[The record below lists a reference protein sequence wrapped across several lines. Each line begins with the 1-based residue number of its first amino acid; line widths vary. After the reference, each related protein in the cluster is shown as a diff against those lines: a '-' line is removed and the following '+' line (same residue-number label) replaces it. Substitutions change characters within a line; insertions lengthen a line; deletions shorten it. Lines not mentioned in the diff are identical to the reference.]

1 MPDDDRDI
9 KGNAAEA
16 AEAISWQVA
25 GALAGDAAMPLMA
38 YLQMVYEMAKE
49 EKSPEEELASNPQF
63 IFNGHSGRGSPK
75 TKSYFGYR
83 KRLSLFSSA
92 AGFTSTIAST
102 ATQVDV
108 GGVLK
113 ESNAIGS
120 SIGHLCIVRATGARY
135 RRSQTITRW
144 VDAIQTAK
152 GLKIAVRSVDLA
164 GAAIPIGAVGLGTGI
179 ASAVAK
185 AGIKVTIGGL
195 MGRVAMEL
203 HWRAF
208 QEVTISRS
216 RVLVAPNGKAVGPAS
231 AILYELFTKR
241 GMTRIFG
248 QHDTANIIKEP
259 AGWLAVRDKL
269 MLM

>member
-9 KGNAAEA
+9 RGNATEA
-16 AEAISWQVA
+16 FEAVSWQVA
-25 GALAGDAAMPLMA
+25 GALAGDSAGPLVA
-38 YLQMVYEMAKE
+38 YLQMLYEMANESK
-49 EKSPEEELASNPQF
+49 KPEEELASNPQF
-63 IFNGHSGRGSPK
+63 IMNGHSGRASPK

-83 KRLSLFSSA
+83 KGLTMFSSV
-92 AGFTSTIAST
+92 AGFTSKIAST

-108 GGVLK
+108 GGILK

-120 SIGHLCIVRATGARY
+120 SIGHLCKVRATGARY
-135 RRSQTITRW
+135 RQSETITRW
-144 VDAIQTAK
+144 VDAVQTAK

-164 GAAIPIGAVGLGTGI
+164 GAAIPIGAVGLGTGV

-208 QEVTISRS
+208 QEVTISR
-216 RVLVAPNGKAVGPAS
+216 VLVAPNGKAVGPAS

-248 QHDTANIIKEP
+248 QHDIANMVKEP